1 MRERESDYPLLYIS
15 EQEREG
21 KKKRIV
27 AKLTLPYRLFTLK

>member
-1 MRERESDYPLLYIS
+1 VIIQFSIS
-15 EQEREG
+15 AKQERER